1 MLFILDINDYIPHE
15 ADLSKYADDILA
27 YIIGDKINSELPQE
41 IADGVQNWCE
51 VNEMR
56 LNISKCKM
64 MIISNGKL
72 VNKPDIQIDNQL
84 IQAVPSYKYL
94 GVHLNDKLEWDNQW
108 HSIQSKINSVPYLI
122 KRLKY
127 LGFKQSI
134 LMTVYNSHALSH
146 IRYSATLL
154 TNSTNCVK
162 KEMENCYKRILRIIG
177 ISRYDAYAKHNILD
191 PITLIDDHCTKLMK
205 RVLKNMEHPLYKKL
219 YVDNLKS
226 RFKFRCPIAKSKAY
240 ANSFVCK
247 YLATVRNGATD
258 LYTSNGRKTTSPVR
272 VTNKPLQ
279 LCSKCNKA
287 FKRLKTHETR
297 AHQS

>member
-1 MLFILDINDYIPHE
+1 
-15 ADLSKYADDILA
+15 
-27 YIIGDKINSELPQE
+27 
-41 IADGVQNWCE
+41 
-51 VNEMR
+51 
-56 LNISKCKM
+56 
-64 MIISNGKL
+64 
-72 VNKPDIQIDNQL
+72 
-84 IQAVPSYKYL
+84 
-94 GVHLNDKLEWDNQW
+94 
-108 HSIQSKINSVPYLI
+108 
-122 KRLKY
+122 
-127 LGFKQSI
+127 
-134 LMTVYNSHALSH
+134 MTVYNSHALSH

-162 KEMENCYKRILRIIG
+162 KEMENYYKRILRIIG

-205 RVLKNMEHPLYKKL
+205 RVLKNMEHPLHKKL
-219 YVDNLKS
+219 YVDNLNS
-226 RFKFRCPIAKSKAY
+226 RFKIRCPIAKSKEY

-297 AHQS
+297 AHSS